1 MHLHLDKLKQV
12 VSGLPEVERV
22 IVMGYVKP
30 ESELDLSGLQV
41 TFKYITVQ
49 WNLLIPTFV
58 RTRKVCR
65 ISRLSD

>member
-41 TFKYITVQ
+41 TFKIHHCTVE
-49 WNLLIPTFV
+49 
-58 RTRKVCR
+58 
-65 ISRLSD
+65 SAYSDFHSDKKSLPD